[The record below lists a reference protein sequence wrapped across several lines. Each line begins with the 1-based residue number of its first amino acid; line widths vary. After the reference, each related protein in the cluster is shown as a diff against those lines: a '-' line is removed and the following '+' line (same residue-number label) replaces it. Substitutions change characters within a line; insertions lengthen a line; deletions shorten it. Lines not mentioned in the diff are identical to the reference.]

1 MIAAYLLIGLTVIVL
16 ISFYSC
22 LDHIFV
28 PRINKRLDDL
38 EKQINELIK
47 VKKMDIDK
55 FKRLFELMLDN
66 RGITVED
73 ALALIASEENN
84 LKEADNENQ
93 KGKD

>member
-28 PRINKRLDDL
+28 PRINKRLDNL
-38 EKQINELIK
+38 EKQINE
-47 VKKMDIDK
+47 
-55 FKRLFELMLDN
+55 
-66 RGITVED
+66 
-73 ALALIASEENN
+73 IAQKENN
-84 LKEADNENQ
+84 LKEIENENQ